1 MLYGIMMAFLSQV
14 WLIRR
19 TSFGASRLLG
29 VTAPNKK
36 HNKRPR
42 ASRRPERKKV
52 LILHSPTENRR
63 SAWPYFTGGGVKR
76 IIFEGSNNRVVYQA
90 AGTAFKLSETR
101 AKTNGSRVKPFGSCL
116 LARRCWFTP
125 IHSPFSHRT
134 SRKTSRFSCQAC
146 PILEKLYALKKV

>member
-1 MLYGIMMAFLSQV
+1 MHRV
-14 WLIRR
+14 
-19 TSFGASRLLG
+19 
-29 VTAPNKK
+29 AP
-36 HNKRPR
+36 R
-42 ASRRPERKKV
+42 ERKL

-76 IIFEGSNNRVVYQA
+76 IIFEGSNSRVVYQA

-134 SRKTSRFSCQAC
+134 SRKTTCRKTREALC
-146 PILEKLYALKKV
+146 LEESFERSGEVRLISYRGFQNIFIS